1 MSSMVS
7 LVRVDRKVATREAI
21 MNSALELF
29 ADRGYDAVRVEDVAR
44 AAGVSRATFYN
55 HFSERDEVLGAL
67 FERLLAVNLL
77 ATDGEGPDTSGDEV
91 PPLEKI
97 GQVATGAARRM
108 LRRQRLARLLYSLPI
123 RHESLLKPDA
133 PTTPAVFRTIHR
145 LLEAAAARGELRT
158 DVPLDLMCIHV
169 HNALEAGMR
178 GWAEGRTDDA
188 VGRVKTLVELAV
200 HGVVARDHR

>member
-1 MSSMVS
+1 
-7 LVRVDRKVATREAI
+7 

-29 ADRGYDAVRVEDVAR
+29 AERGYDAVRVEDVAR

-67 FERLLAVNLL
+67 FERLLAVNVL
-77 ATDGEGPDTSGDEV
+77 AINGKELDPASDEV
-91 PPLEKI
+91 PPLEQI
-97 GQVATGAARRM
+97 EQVATGAARRM
-108 LRRQRLARLLYSLPI
+108 LSRQRLARLLYSLPM

-133 PTTPAVFRTIHR
+133 PSTPAVFRTIHH
-145 LLEAAAARGELRT
+145 LLEAAAERGELRT

-200 HGVVARDHR
+200 YGVAAQQTVEAQETP